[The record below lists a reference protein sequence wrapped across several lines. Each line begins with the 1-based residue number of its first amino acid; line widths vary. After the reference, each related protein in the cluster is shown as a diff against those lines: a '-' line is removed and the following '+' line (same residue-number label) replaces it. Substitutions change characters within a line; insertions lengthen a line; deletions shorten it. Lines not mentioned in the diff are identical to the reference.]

1 MIEARPLP
9 KKKTRSISWN
19 SREGRSVIYQIVAI
33 ASVAG
38 FIWLLVTNTLGNM
51 RRRGIQSGYDFM
63 SQPFGFDVSETLI
76 PYDVMSTYW
85 TAFGIGLANTLKVA
99 IIGIVLAT
107 LLGTLLGIGRF
118 STNFLVRKVC
128 YVYVEIFRNI
138 PVYLQLLIWYIVF
151 TETLPSMDDAWELGN
166 TFLSKGG
173 FFFPWPEWKLGQSL
187 ALVGMLL
194 GVAGSYFYAKSA
206 RRHFDLTGQ
215 TRPVLPVAVG
225 HHRWPGRGSAG
236 WPGGAPMEWNTARKR
251 RVQVEGGANFSP
263 EFLSLLVGLVLYTAS
278 FIAEIVRS
286 GIASVSQGQHEAA
299 ASLGLSKSLA
309 MRLVALPQALAR
321 DHPAPDQP
329 VPQPHQELLA
339 RRGHWLPR
347 SGLDRQHLAE
357 PDRTGHRSLV
367 HRDGRVPH
375 AVADHGLAHELVQR
389 QCRDPGTL
397 GAPHHARHF
406 PTHCSA
412 RRSRSQ
418 QRHHAPGSRATCS
431 PVRSTA
437 S

>member
-38 FIWLLVTNTLGNM
+38 FIWLLVTNTLSNM

-151 TETLPSMDDAWELGN
+151 TETLPSMDEAWQLGN

-173 FFFPWPEWKLGQSL
+173 FFFPWPEWKLGQTL
-187 ALVGMLL
+187 ALLGMLL
-194 GVAGSYFYAKSA
+194 GVAGSYVYAKSA

-225 HHRWPGRGSAG
+225 IIVGLGVVG
-236 WPGGAPMEWNTARKR
+236 WLLGGAPMAWTLPEKG
-251 RVQVEGGANFSP
+251 VFMVEGGANFSP

-309 MRLVALPQALAR
+309 MRLVALPQALR
-321 DHPAPDQP
+321 VIIPPLTSQY
-329 VPQPHQELLA
+329 LNLTKN
-339 RRGHWLPR
+339 
-347 SGLDRQHLAE
+347 S
-357 PDRTGHRSLV
+357 SL
-367 HRDGRVPH
+367 
-375 AVADHGLAHELVQR
+375 AVAIGYPDLVSIANTSLNQTGR
-389 QCRDPGTL
+389 AIEALSIVMAVYLTL
-397 GAPHHARHF
+397 SLITALLMNWFNA
-406 PTHCSA
+406 SA
-412 RRSRSQ
+412 AIQER
-418 QRHHAPGSRATCS
+418 
-431 PVRSTA
+431 
-437 S
+437 

>member
-1 MIEARPLP
+1 MIEAKPVP
-9 KKKTRSISWN
+9 KKKSRSISWN

-33 ASVAG
+33 ASVVG
-38 FIWLLVTNTLGNM
+38 FVWLLVTNTLGNM

-118 STNFLVRKVC
+118 SANFLVRKVC

-151 TETLPSMDDAWELGN
+151 TETLPSMDEAWQIGD

-173 FFFPWPEWKLGQSL
+173 FFFPWPEWKLGQTLS
-187 ALVGMLL
+187 LVGMLL
-194 GVAGSYFYAKSA
+194 GVAASAVYAKRA

-215 TRPVLPVAVG
+215 TRPVLPVTVATIVG
-225 HHRWPGRGSAG
+225 LGVIG
-236 WPGGAPMEWNTARKR
+236 WLAGGAPMGWNFPEKGTFM
-251 RVQVEGGANFSP
+251 VEGGANFSP

-286 GIASVSQGQHEAA
+286 GIASVSLGQHEAA
-299 ASLGLSKSLA
+299 ASLGLSKSLS
-309 MRLVALPQALAR
+309 MRLVALPQALR
-321 DHPAPDQP
+321 VIIPPLTSQY
-329 VPQPHQELLA
+329 LNLTKN
-339 RRGHWLPR
+339 
-347 SGLDRQHLAE
+347 S
-357 PDRTGHRSLV
+357 SL
-367 HRDGRVPH
+367 
-375 AVADHGLAHELVQR
+375 AVAIGYPDLVSIANTSLNQTGR
-389 QCRDPGTL
+389 AMEALSMVMAVYLTL
-397 GAPHHARHF
+397 SLITALLMNWFNA
-406 PTHCSA
+406 SA
-412 RRSRSQ
+412 AIQER
-418 QRHHAPGSRATCS
+418 
-431 PVRSTA
+431 
-437 S
+437 

>member
-63 SQPFGFDVSETLI
+63 FQPFGFDVSETLI

-85 TAFGIGLANTLKVA
+85 TAFAIGLTNTLKVA

-107 LLGTLLGIGRF
+107 LIGTMLGIGRF

-151 TETLPSMDDAWELGN
+151 TETLPSMDEAWEVGP

-173 FFFPWPEWKLGQSL
+173 FFFPWPNWELGQSL
-187 ALVGMLL
+187 ALLGMLL
-194 GVAGSYFYAKSA
+194 GVVGSYVYARSA
-206 RRHFDLTGQ
+206 RRHFDLTGHS
-215 TRPVLPVAVG
+215 RPVLPVAFGIIVG
-225 HHRWPGRGSAG
+225 LGVVG
-236 WPGGAPMEWNTARKR
+236 WLIGGAPMAWTLPEKG
-251 RVQVEGGANFSP
+251 VFMVEGGANFSP
-263 EFLSLLVGLVLYTAS
+263 EFLALLVGLVLYTAS

-299 ASLGLSKSLA
+299 ASLGLTKSLS
-309 MRLVALPQALAR
+309 MRLVALPQALR
-321 DHPAPDQP
+321 VIIPPLTSQY
-329 VPQPHQELLA
+329 LNLTKN
-339 RRGHWLPR
+339 
-347 SGLDRQHLAE
+347 S
-357 PDRTGHRSLV
+357 SL
-367 HRDGRVPH
+367 
-375 AVADHGLAHELVQR
+375 AVAIGYPDLVSIANTSLNQTGR
-389 QCRDPGTL
+389 AIEALSIVMAVYLTL
-397 GAPHHARHF
+397 SLITALLMNWFNA
-406 PTHCSA
+406 SA
-412 RRSRSQ
+412 AIQER
-418 QRHHAPGSRATCS
+418 
-431 PVRSTA
+431 
-437 S
+437 